1 MGLRQQL
8 SRRVDVAVAWRAQVA
23 VGERIDA
30 LAGEVADLR
39 GRLDAVAGEA
49 SWAANELARLAP
61 QLDALELRYE
71 RDHRGHTHTTALTGG
86 PAELAEAGSVL
97 EQVRVEHDRVRARLS
112 LVSSYEERLRRLE
125 QGQRP

>member
-61 QLDALELRYE
+61 QLAALEQRYE
-71 RDHRGHTHTTALTGG
+71 RDHRGETHTTALTGAPG
-86 PAELAEAGSVL
+86 ELAEAGSVL
-97 EQVRVEHDRVRARLS
+97 EQVRSEHDRVRARLS
-112 LVSSYEERLRRLE
+112 LVSAYEERLRRLE
-125 QGQRP
+125 QGQRS